1 MTCSIFQLGIFFV
14 YFFLVQKPYGCQ
26 LPGCTKRYTDPSSLR
41 KHVKNHAIK
50 DQQNSKRKN
59 TKEPEVAQKKMNLIE
74 KERSCDQSSGSVQ
87 EFITKPEI
95 YIKEESIF
103 PMNSFEFES
112 SENNQIE
119 ESTNSLDL
127 MDISK
132 CIMGIEEDKNLNND
146 FESMNY
152 DHESSDQ
159 YKVEAIKKYLIE
171 QPTEYIDLN
180 LLQFVKQD
188 YFNNF

>member
-1 MTCSIFQLGIFFV
+1 MTRGIFQLGIFFV

-132 CIMGIEEDKNLNND
+132 CIMGIEEDKNLIND

>member
-1 MTCSIFQLGIFFV
+1 MTCGIFQLGFFFV

>member
-1 MTCSIFQLGIFFV
+1 MTRGIFQLGIFFV

>member
-1 MTCSIFQLGIFFV
+1 MTCGIFQLGIFFV

>member
-1 MTCSIFQLGIFFV
+1 M
-14 YFFLVQKPYGCQ
+14 
-26 LPGCTKRYTDPSSLR
+26 
-41 KHVKNHAIK
+41 KNHAIK